1 MMEGKYFM
9 ENNSTDAAT
18 LNQKYNGIDL
28 IKFIMAI
35 FIVMMH
41 SNFMLDISYNINY
54 AFKWGITRIA
64 VPFFS

>member
-41 SNFMLDISYNINY
+41 SNFMLDISYNI
-54 AFKWGITRIA
+54 K
-64 VPFFS
+64 